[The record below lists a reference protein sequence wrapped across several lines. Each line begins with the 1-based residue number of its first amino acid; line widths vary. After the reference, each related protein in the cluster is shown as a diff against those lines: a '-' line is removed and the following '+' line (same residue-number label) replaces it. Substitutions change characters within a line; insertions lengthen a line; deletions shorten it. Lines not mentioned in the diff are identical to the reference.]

1 MTSVTK
7 PNEDDSATAAL
18 KIGNSSGINVASSAV
33 KMHSGALSALGDAC
47 GVAFLLGNYSKFG
60 LAERCW

>member
-1 MTSVTK
+1 MTSATK
-7 PNEDDSATAAL
+7 SNEDDNAIAGV
-18 KIGNSSGINVASSAV
+18 KIGNSSGIHVASSAA
-33 KMHSGALSALGDAC
+33 KIHSGALSALGDAC